1 MECTRGLNKYNNQQ
15 PLKLKKPGNILNG
28 IEIVRTF
35 LLKKVIST
43 ESLKRGRRIQYPG
56 PRAYKAGY

>member
-43 ESLKRGRRIQYPG
+43 EGLKRGRRIQYPD
-56 PRAYKAGY
+56 P